1 MTQRLALLSRLA
13 SAAFWPQ
20 GTLPRAALARKL
32 TTERSAGEAG
42 EVIVRMPGL
51 VRVGAVAGAFM
62 LAGCSSWT
70 PSWDW
75 VPSMGSAAN
84 VSLTIESDPPGAD
97 AKTSL
102 GASCRTP
109 CMIPI
114 AADREFTV
122 TYSLNGYLPQV
133 VAVTPRAPDM
143 ATRDA
148 GPVAAPLPELSPNP
162 VYVQLQPAPPPPVT
176 KKGRG
181 RPPKKT

>member
-1 MTQRLALLSRLA
+1 
-13 SAAFWPQ
+13 
-20 GTLPRAALARKL
+20 
-32 TTERSAGEAG
+32 
-42 EVIVRMPGL
+42 
-51 VRVGAVAGAFM
+51 M

-75 VPSMGSAAN
+75 VPSMSSFSSGPS

-122 TYSLNGYLPQV
+122 TYSLSGYQSQV
-133 VAVTPRAPDM
+133 VSVTPRAPDM
-143 ATRDA
+143 TTPDV
-148 GPVAAPLPELSPNP
+148 GSGAPPPTAELSPNP
-162 VYVQLQPAPPPPVT
+162 VYVQLQPAPPPPT
-176 KKGRG
+176 SKKGRG
-181 RPPKKT
+181 RAPKKT

>member
-1 MTQRLALLSRLA
+1 MLR
-13 SAAFWPQ
+13 AAF
-20 GTLPRAALARKL
+20 GRGM
-32 TTERSAGEAG
+32 AGEL
-42 EVIVRMPGL
+42 VVRMPNRAGSSR
-51 VRVGAVAGAFM
+51 RVSIVAGALL

-75 VPSMGSAAN
+75 VPSMGSFSRGAN

-122 TYSLNGYLPQV
+122 TYSLNGFMPQ
-133 VAVTPRAPDM
+133 AVTVVPRAPDM
-143 ATRDA
+143 TTPDIGA
-148 GPVAAPLPELSPNP
+148 PPPAAELSPNP
-162 VYVQLQPAPPPPVT
+162 VYVQLQPAPPPPMT
-176 KKGRG
+176 RKGRG
-181 RPPKKT
+181 KVVKAKKRPPPGAVAPPPRQQ

>member
-1 MTQRLALLSRLA
+1 
-13 SAAFWPQ
+13 
-20 GTLPRAALARKL
+20 
-32 TTERSAGEAG
+32 
-42 EVIVRMPGL
+42 MPSV
-51 VRVGAVAGAFM
+51 VRVGAVAGALL

-75 VPSMGSAAN
+75 VPSVSSFSSGPS

-122 TYSLNGYLPQV
+122 TYSLNGYMPQV
-133 VAVTPRAPDM
+133 VAVTPRSPDM
-143 ATRDA
+143 TTPDV
-148 GPVAAPLPELSPNP
+148 GSGAPPPMAELSPNP
-162 VYVQLQPAPPPPVT
+162 VYVQLQPAPPPAAS

-181 RPPKKT
+181 RAPKKKT